1 MSNKL
6 YQRDFLKET
15 DFTPEELTYLLDLAA
30 QLKQAKKARRE
41 PKFLADKNV
50 VILFEKDSTRT
61 RCSFEVA
68 AYDQGARVTYLGPS
82 GSQMGKKES
91 MADTARVLA
100 RFYDGIEYRG
110 FEQERVEALAKHA
123 HVPVWNGLT
132 NEWHPTQFLADMLT
146 MRECCNKPLCKQTL
160 AYLGDARYNMG
171 NSLMVG
177 SALLGLDFR
186 SVAPKALW
194 TSDEVFETA
203 TRIAKTTGARITR
216 TESVPE
222 GVKDCDFLSTD
233 VWVSMGEPDSV
244 WKERIELLTPYRVD
258 AAAMEMTGN
267 ADCKFLHCLPSFHN
281 RDTTVGEDI
290 YQRFGIECMEVSD
303 DVFESPRNMA
313 FEEAENRLHTI
324 KAVMVATMAEDP
336 LVFDA

>member
-68 AYDQGARVTYLGPS
+68 AYDQGARITYLGPS

-91 MADTARVLA
+91 LADTARVLA

-110 FEQERVEALAKHA
+110 FEQERVEALAKYA

-146 MRECCNKPLCKQTL
+146 MRECCPKPLHQQTL

-194 TSDEVFETA
+194 TSDEIFEMA

-324 KAVMVATMAEDP
+324 KAVMVATMAEEP

>member
-68 AYDQGARVTYLGPS
+68 AYDQGARITYLGPS

-91 MADTARVLA
+91 LADTARVLA

-110 FEQERVEALAKHA
+110 YEQARVEALAKHA

-267 ADCKFLHCLPSFHN
+267 AVCKFLHCLPSFHN
-281 RDTTVGEDI
+281 RDTSVGEDI

-324 KAVMVATMAEDP
+324 KAVMVATMAEEP

>member
-68 AYDQGARVTYLGPS
+68 AYDQGARITYLGPS

-91 MADTARVLA
+91 LADTARVLA

-146 MRECCNKPLCKQTL
+146 MRECCNKPLSKQTL

-222 GVKDCDFLSTD
+222 GVKNCDFLSTD

-281 RDTTVGEDI
+281 RDTSVGEDI

-324 KAVMVATMAEDP
+324 KAVMVATMAEEP

>member
-68 AYDQGARVTYLGPS
+68 AYDQGARITYLGPS

-91 MADTARVLA
+91 LADTARVLA

-110 FEQERVEALAKHA
+110 YEQDRVEALAKHA

-146 MRECCNKPLCKQTL
+146 MRECCVKPLHQQTL

-233 VWVSMGEPDSV
+233 V
-244 WKERIELLTPYRVD
+244 
-258 AAAMEMTGN
+258 
-267 ADCKFLHCLPSFHN
+267 
-281 RDTTVGEDI
+281 
-290 YQRFGIECMEVSD
+290 
-303 DVFESPRNMA
+303 
-313 FEEAENRLHTI
+313 
-324 KAVMVATMAEDP
+324 
-336 LVFDA
+336 

>member
-68 AYDQGARVTYLGPS
+68 AYDQGARITYLGPS

-91 MADTARVLA
+91 LADTARVLA

-110 FEQERVEALAKHA
+110 YEQARVEALAKHA

-132 NEWHPTQFLADMLT
+132 NEWHPTQLLADMLT

-324 KAVMVATMAEDP
+324 KAVMVATMAEEP

>member
-68 AYDQGARVTYLGPS
+68 AYDQGARITYLGPS

-91 MADTARVLA
+91 LADTARVLA

-110 FEQERVEALAKHA
+110 YEQERVEALAKHA

-216 TESVPE
+216 TESVQE

-324 KAVMVATMAEDP
+324 KAVMVATMAEEP

>member
-68 AYDQGARVTYLGPS
+68 AYDQGARITYLGPS

-91 MADTARVLA
+91 LADTARVLA

-110 FEQERVEALAKHA
+110 YEQARVEALAKHA

-132 NEWHPTQFLADMLT
+132 NEWHPTQLLADMLT
-146 MRECCNKPLCKQTL
+146 MRECCNKPLSKQTL

-177 SALLGLDFR
+177 SALLGIDFR

-216 TESVPE
+216 TESVQE

-324 KAVMVATMAEDP
+324 KAVMVATMAEGP

>member
-68 AYDQGARVTYLGPS
+68 AYDQGARITYLGPS

-91 MADTARVLA
+91 LADTARVLA

-186 SVAPKALW
+186 SVAPRALW

-222 GVKDCDFLSTD
+222 GVNDCDFLSTD

-324 KAVMVATMAEDP
+324 KAVMDATMAEEP

>member
-30 QLKQAKKARRE
+30 QLKRAKKARRE

-68 AYDQGARVTYLGPS
+68 AYDQGARITYLGPS

-91 MADTARVLA
+91 LADTARVLA

-110 FEQERVEALAKHA
+110 FEQARVEALAKHA

-146 MRECCNKPLCKQTL
+146 MRECCNKPLNKQTL

-303 DVFESPRNMA
+303 DVFESPRNVA

-324 KAVMVATMAEDP
+324 KAVMVATMAEAP

>member
-68 AYDQGARVTYLGPS
+68 AYDQGARITYLGPS

-91 MADTARVLA
+91 LADTARVLA

-216 TESVPE
+216 IESVPE

>member
-68 AYDQGARVTYLGPS
+68 AYDQGARITYLGPS

-91 MADTARVLA
+91 LADTARVLA

-146 MRECCNKPLCKQTL
+146 MRECCNKPLSKQTL

-216 TESVPE
+216 TESVQE

-324 KAVMVATMAEDP
+324 KAVMVATMAEEP

>member
-68 AYDQGARVTYLGPS
+68 AYDQGARISYLGPS

-91 MADTARVLA
+91 LADTARVLA

-324 KAVMVATMAEDP
+324 KAVMVATMAEEP

>member
-68 AYDQGARVTYLGPS
+68 AYDQGARITYLGPS

-91 MADTARVLA
+91 LADTARVLA

-146 MRECCNKPLCKQTL
+146 MRECCNKPLSKQTL

-222 GVKDCDFLSTD
+222 GVKNCDFLSTD

-281 RDTTVGEDI
+281 RDTSVGEDI

-324 KAVMVATMAEDP
+324 KAVMVATMGEEP

>member
-68 AYDQGARVTYLGPS
+68 AYDQGARITYLGPS

-91 MADTARVLA
+91 LADTARVLA

-303 DVFESPRNMA
+303 EVFESPRNMA

>member
-68 AYDQGARVTYLGPS
+68 AYDQGARITYLGPS

-91 MADTARVLA
+91 LADTARVLA

-110 FEQERVEALAKHA
+110 YEQERVEALAKHA

-146 MRECCNKPLCKQTL
+146 MRECCVKPLHQQTL

-216 TESVPE
+216 TESVQE

-324 KAVMVATMAEDP
+324 KAVMVATMAEEP

>member
-68 AYDQGARVTYLGPS
+68 AYDQGARITYLGPS

-91 MADTARVLA
+91 LADTARVLA

-110 FEQERVEALAKHA
+110 YEQARVEALAKHA

-177 SALLGLDFR
+177 SALLGIDFR

-216 TESVPE
+216 TESVQE

-324 KAVMVATMAEDP
+324 KAVMVATMAEEP
-336 LVFDA
+336 LVFEA

>member
-68 AYDQGARVTYLGPS
+68 AYDQGARITYLGPS

-91 MADTARVLA
+91 LADTARVLA

-146 MRECCNKPLCKQTL
+146 MRECCNKPLSKQTL

-203 TRIAKTTGARITR
+203 TRIAKTTGGRITR
-216 TESVPE
+216 TGSVPE

-281 RDTTVGEDI
+281 RDTSVGEDI

-324 KAVMVATMAEDP
+324 KAVMVATMGEEP

>member
-41 PKFLADKNV
+41 PKFLADKNI

-91 MADTARVLA
+91 LADTARVLA

-110 FEQERVEALAKHA
+110 YEQERVEALAKHA
-123 HVPVWNGLT
+123 PVPVWNGLT

-146 MRECCNKPLCKQTL
+146 MRECCNKPLNKQTL

-177 SALLGLDFR
+177 SALLGIDFR

-216 TESVPE
+216 TESVQE

-281 RDTTVGEDI
+281 RETTVGEDI

-324 KAVMVATMAEDP
+324 KAVMVATMAEEP
-336 LVFDA
+336 LVF

>member
-41 PKFLADKNV
+41 PKFLADKNI

-68 AYDQGARVTYLGPS
+68 AYDQGARITYLGPS

-91 MADTARVLA
+91 LADTARVLA

-110 FEQERVEALAKHA
+110 FEKERVEALAKHA
-123 HVPVWNGLT
+123 PVPVWNGLT

-146 MRECCNKPLCKQTL
+146 MRECCNKPLNKQTL

-177 SALLGLDFR
+177 SALLGIDFR

-216 TESVPE
+216 TESVQE

-324 KAVMVATMAEDP
+324 KAVMVATMAEEP

>member
-1 MSNKL
+1 MSNML

-30 QLKQAKKARRE
+30 QLKQAKKSRRE
-41 PKFLADKNV
+41 PKFLADKNI

-68 AYDQGARVTYLGPS
+68 AYDQGARITYLGPS

-91 MADTARVLA
+91 LADTARVLA

-110 FEQERVEALAKHA
+110 YEQERVEALAKHA
-123 HVPVWNGLT
+123 NVPVWNGLT

-146 MRECCNKPLCKQTL
+146 MRECCNNPLNKQTL

-216 TESVPE
+216 TESVQE
-222 GVKDCDFLSTD
+222 GVKNCDFLSTD

-258 AAAMEMTGN
+258 AATMEMTGN

-281 RDTTVGEDI
+281 RETTVGEDI

-324 KAVMVATMAEDP
+324 KAVMVATMAEEP
-336 LVFDA
+336 LVFNA

>member
-30 QLKQAKKARRE
+30 QLKQAKKTRRE
-41 PKFLADKNV
+41 PKFLADKNI

-68 AYDQGARVTYLGPS
+68 AYDQGARITYLGPS
-82 GSQMGKKES
+82 GSQIGKKES
-91 MADTARVLA
+91 LADTARVLA

-110 FEQERVEALAKHA
+110 YGQERVEALAKYA
-123 HVPVWNGLT
+123 QVPVWNGLT

-146 MRECCNKPLCKQTL
+146 MRECCTKPLNKQTL

-194 TSDEVFETA
+194 TSDEVFEMA
-203 TRIAKTTGARITR
+203 VHIAKSTGAHITR

-244 WKERIELLTPYRVD
+244 WKERIDLLTPYRVD
-258 AAAMEMTGN
+258 AAAMELTGN
-267 ADCKFLHCLPSFHN
+267 PQCKFLHCLPSFHN
-281 RDTTVGEDI
+281 RDTAVGEDI

-303 DVFESPRNMA
+303 EVFESPRNMA

-324 KAVMVATMAEDP
+324 KAVMVATMAEGP
-336 LVFDA
+336 LVFNA

>member
-68 AYDQGARVTYLGPS
+68 AYDQGARITYLGPS
-82 GSQMGKKES
+82 GSQIGKKES
-91 MADTARVLA
+91 LADTARVLA

-110 FEQERVEALAKHA
+110 YGQERVEALAKYA
-123 HVPVWNGLT
+123 QVPVWNGLT

-177 SALLGLDFR
+177 SALLGIDFR

-216 TESVPE
+216 TESVQE

-267 ADCKFLHCLPSFHN
+267 ADCKFMHCLPSFHN

>member
-68 AYDQGARVTYLGPS
+68 AYDQGARITYLGPS

-91 MADTARVLA
+91 LADTARVLA